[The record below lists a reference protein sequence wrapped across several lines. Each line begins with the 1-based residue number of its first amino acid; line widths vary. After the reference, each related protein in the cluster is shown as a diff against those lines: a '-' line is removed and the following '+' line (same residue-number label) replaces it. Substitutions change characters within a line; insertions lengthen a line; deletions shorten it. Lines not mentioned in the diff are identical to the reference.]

1 MKPEKSSS
9 PAVNQASMIRAI
21 RGTRNIAYARC
32 AACEG
37 AETSL
42 ERQLRAI
49 HRFADRLSMRCVGE
63 VRLAGVSGAP
73 PALRP
78 DLLELLARK
87 RERNDYEVL
96 VMEDFARLI
105 RAQSPEDL
113 AVGDEFARC
122 GVRIFFLQDHEQAAQ
137 DGVAI

>member
-1 MKPEKSSS
+1 MMQEQSSS
-9 PAVNQASMIRAI
+9 PVVNQGSVIRAI
-21 RGTRNIAYARC
+21 RGRRYIAYARC
-32 AACEG
+32 ATCEG
-37 AETSL
+37 AGTRL

-49 HRFADRLSMRCVGE
+49 HRFAERLSMRCVGE

-87 RERNDYEVL
+87 RERDDYEVL

-113 AVGDEFARC
+113 AVGDEFARH
-122 GVRIFFLQDHEQAAQ
+122 GVRIVFLQDHEQTAQ
-137 DGVAI
+137 EGVAS